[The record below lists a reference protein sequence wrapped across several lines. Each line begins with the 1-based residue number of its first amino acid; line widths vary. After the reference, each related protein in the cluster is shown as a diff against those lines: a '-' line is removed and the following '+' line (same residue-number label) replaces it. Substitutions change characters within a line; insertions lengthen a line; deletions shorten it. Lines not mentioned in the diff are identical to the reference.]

1 MANLEQAG
9 AGPNLKRPRR
19 KRAVKPQV
27 QQQFALVLE
36 VQTLSLMLTDLR
48 SRISEIEKY
57 LGMDKRAAPKL
68 PSLGNMARW
77 Y

>member
-1 MANLEQAG
+1 
-9 AGPNLKRPRR
+9 
-19 KRAVKPQV
+19 VKQQV

-36 VQTLSLMLTDLR
+36 VQTLSLILTDLR
-48 SRISEIEKY
+48 GRISEIEKY

>member
-1 MANLEQAG
+1 
-9 AGPNLKRPRR
+9 
-19 KRAVKPQV
+19 VKQQV

-57 LGMDKRAAPKL
+57 LGVDKRAAPEL
-68 PSLGNMARW
+68 PSIRNMPRW
-77 Y
+77 H